1 MMKKK
6 KLKEPVLNEMTQ
18 EEQKQMKEDNETLK
32 TQAIIQEELQA
43 LENPNLYR
51 YRMLV
56 LKQKEVKALQERNEL
71 LKEQNKL
78 IKNDSGAEEEEQEDD
93 EEEFEDD
100 EEEEA

>member
-1 MMKKK
+1 MKKK
-6 KLKEPVLNEMTQ
+6 KLKEPVLNEMTSQ
-18 EEQKQMKEDNETLK
+18 EQKQMKEDNETLK
-32 TQAIIQEELQA
+32 TQAIIQEELKA

-56 LKQKEVKALQERNEL
+56 LMQKLVKALEKSNSLNEEKNQL
-71 LKEQNKL
+71 LEKS
-78 IKNDSGAEEEEQEDD
+78 SGEEEEDD